1 MSFIGI
7 LTNDYSLITPD
18 VVLTAA
24 HCMDFGDERN
34 FLERIVVKLGDHDI
48 TQVLSKIIAGRLR
61 ELCRP
66 FCDIHTT

>member
-1 MSFIGI
+1 M
-7 LTNDYSLITPD
+7 LTNHSSLITPD

-48 TQVLSKIIAGRLR
+48 TQVLSKIIW
-61 ELCRP
+61 EVV
-66 FCDIHTT
+66 